1 MSNEISSEISTEIP
15 AEMFS
20 YAAVSGGVVVGLQQS
35 SNEILNAKSLVLIV
49 GDLPEMGS
57 TYLDGVF
64 TAPVI
69 VIEAVKRIT
78 LGAFRS
84 RFTLGEKV
92 SIEDAA
98 KIDTE
103 VSVISADL
111 NHSSFIDVD
120 SLELQ
125 WGLALYVD
133 KGLLTSDRLSIL
145 LADGTPSEAY

>member
-1 MSNEISSEISTEIP
+1 MFNEISSEIP

-69 VIEAVKRIT
+69 VIAAIKHIT

-98 KIDTE
+98 KIDTA

-111 NHSSFIDVD
+111 NYSAFIDVD

-133 KGLLTSDRLSIL
+133 KGLLASERLVVL
-145 LADGTPSEAY
+145 LADGTQAEAY

>member
-1 MSNEISSEISTEIP
+1 MFNEISSEILTEIP
-15 AEMFS
+15 AVMFS

-35 SNEILNAKSLVLIV
+35 SNEILNAKGLVLVV
-49 GDLPEMGS
+49 GDSPKMGS

-69 VIEAVKRIT
+69 VIAAIKYIT

-84 RFTLGEKV
+84 RFTLAEKV

-98 KIDTE
+98 KIDTA

-111 NHSSFIDVD
+111 NYSRFVDVD
-120 SLELQ
+120 DMELQ

-145 LADGTPSEAY
+145 LADGTSSEAY

>member
-1 MSNEISSEISTEIP
+1 MFNEMPSEIPTEVSV
-15 AEMFS
+15 EMFS
-20 YAAVSGGVVVGLQQS
+20 YALVFSGVVVGLQQS
-35 SNEILNAKSLVLIV
+35 SSEILNAKDLMLVV
-49 GDLPEMGS
+49 GDMPEMGS
-57 TYLDGVF
+57 TYSDGIF
-64 TAPVI
+64 TAPVV
-69 VIEAVKRIT
+69 VIAAIKHIT

-84 RFTLGEKV
+84 RFTLAEKV

-98 KIDTE
+98 KIDTA